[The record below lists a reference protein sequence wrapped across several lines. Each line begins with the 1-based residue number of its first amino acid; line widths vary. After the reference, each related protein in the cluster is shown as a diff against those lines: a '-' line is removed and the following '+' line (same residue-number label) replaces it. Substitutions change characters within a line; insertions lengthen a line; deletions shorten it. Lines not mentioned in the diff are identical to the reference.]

1 MDFKDVQATLIRSIT
16 TLKGALSLITNPS
29 NTTSVYELEDGLRY
43 QKATRLSIEFIK
55 SQPEVQP
62 LILERYLVGD
72 PDLDTLL
79 NYPQNSLGY
88 RYASYLKAS
97 GFDPH
102 FYRDIKV
109 EDDISYLFLRRRQTH
124 DIWHIVTGLGTDVAS
139 EVGLKAFELAQT
151 RSPLSALLIAGAL
164 VRTLF
169 ESPEELG
176 YLLDRI
182 AVGYRIGSQ
191 AKPFLAQKW
200 EQYWE
205 KPIEQWREELNVQ
218 VPPTYTP

>member
-1 MDFKDVQATLIRSIT
+1 MHFKDVQATLVRSLT

-43 QKATRLSIEFIK
+43 KKATRLSIEFIK
-55 SQPEVQP
+55 SQPEIKP
-62 LILERYLVGD
+62 LLTERYLVGD
-72 PDLDTLL
+72 PDLDALL

-88 RYASYLKAS
+88 RYASHLKAS

-109 EDDISYLFLRRRQTH
+109 EDDTSYLFLRRRQTH
-124 DIWHIVTGLGTDVAS
+124 DIWHIITGLGTDVAS

-151 RSPLSALLIAGAL
+151 RSPLSALLIAGGL

-169 ESPEELG
+169 DSPEELG

-182 AVGYRIGSQ
+182 AVGYRMGSQ

-200 EQYWE
+200 EQHWE

-218 VPPTYTP
+218 VPPAYTP